1 MGGLI
6 TTYAGIEGQDLF
18 KGLIFMGP
26 LIKMDPNIAT
36 PLKKVL
42 AGWYVLFKFEYRIVE
57 RDFKKWN
64 WPGKIYNFDPIK
76 LN

>member
-42 AGWYVLFKFEYRIVE
+42 AGWYALLKFEYHRKE
-57 RDFKKWN
+57 RSEKWN
-64 WPGKIYNFDPIK
+64 WPRKIYVFDPIK
-76 LN
+76 LI